1 MDSPDAPQFD
11 QPALPAKVALFLTAP
26 VRALFVSD
34 AKEGLLLMAVAI
46 AAIAAANSVLAGPY
60 HALFH
65 DTLAWSPI
73 AKLSTLHLWINDA
86 VMAVFFFVVGL
97 EVKREL
103 AEGGLADPAARRLP
117 VIAAIAGMAV
127 PALIFVAV
135 VSDDGGLD
143 RGWAIPAATD
153 IAFAMGMVGLLGD
166 RVPPKLRLFLL
177 TVAIVDDIGAVLV
190 IAVFYTVQIKALWM
204 LGAVVVAAFM
214 GIMNLRRVDR
224 LWPYVLA
231 AVVLWVCVL
240 HSGIHATVAG
250 VVAALTI
257 PMRTRDGKP
266 LLVRAEHALAPWNAY
281 LVVPLF
287 AFANAGVDMRGLG
300 IAALLAPLPL
310 AIAAGLF
317 AGKQIG
323 IMGAL
328 AGARK
333 LGIAQL
339 PEGASWLQLW
349 GIAMLCGIGFTM
361 SLFIGTMAFADQPA
375 LYEQVKLGVLGGTL
389 LSLIAGYAVLRFA
402 SAIPLPR
409 AR

>member
-1 MDSPDAPQFD
+1 MNLPSTP
-11 QPALPAKVALFLTAP
+11 QPASLLETLAAP
-26 VRALFVSD
+26 VRALFISD
-34 AKEGLLLMAVAI
+34 AKEGILLIAMAL
-46 AAIAAANSVLAGPY
+46 AAIAAANSALAGPY

-65 DTLAWSPI
+65 GTLPWSPLP
-73 AKLSTLHLWINDA
+73 KLDTLHLWINDA

-117 VIAAIAGMAV
+117 VIAAVAGMAI
-127 PALIFVAV
+127 PALVFVALV
-135 VSDDGGLD
+135 GEDPLLA

-153 IAFAMGMVGLLGD
+153 IAFAMGVVGLLGD

-190 IAVFYTVQIKALWM
+190 IAVFYTVKINAMWM
-204 LGAVVVAAFM
+204 LGAVAVAAVM
-214 GIMNLRRVDR
+214 GVMNLRRVDS
-224 LWPYVLA
+224 LWLYGLA
-231 AVVLWVCVL
+231 AVMLWFCVL

-257 PMRTRDGKP
+257 PMRTRADAP
-266 LLVRAEHALAPWNAY
+266 LLVRAEHGLAPWNAY
-281 LVVPLF
+281 VVVPLF

-300 IAALLAPLPL
+300 PDALLAPLPL

-328 AGARK
+328 AGSKA
-333 LGIAQL
+333 LGIAQP
-339 PEGASWLQLW
+339 PEGVHWLQLW
-349 GIAMLCGIGFTM
+349 GVAMLCGIGFTM
-361 SLFIGTMAFADQPA
+361 SLFIGTMAFAEEPA

-402 SAIPLPR
+402 PATPR
-409 AR
+409 ARAR